1 MICTLNPSLFFQL
14 GTKEFLNVSK
24 TLQQLYSLWKCIADY
39 GDRTVVLSKPR
50 GKFAKSSEKWA
61 RLTVS
66 SAVTACDLNTRQ
78 IFIGWFA
85 KSTNTVLHI

>member
-1 MICTLNPSLFFQL
+1 MYELYTESVVILSI
-14 GTKEFLNVSK
+14 TKVFHNVSK
-24 TLQQLYSLWKCIADY
+24 TLQVYSLWKCIADY

-61 RLTVS
+61 RMTVS

-78 IFIGWFA
+78 IVIGWFA
-85 KSTNTVLHI
+85 KSTNTGLHI